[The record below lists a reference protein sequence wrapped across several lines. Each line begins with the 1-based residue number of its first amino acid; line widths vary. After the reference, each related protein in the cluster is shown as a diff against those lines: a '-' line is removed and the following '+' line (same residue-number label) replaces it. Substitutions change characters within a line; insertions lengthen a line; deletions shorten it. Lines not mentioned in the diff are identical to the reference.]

1 MTQVP
6 QGPRLTFLCPF
17 FSLFA
22 PSFLPEPLPPLP
34 FLLGERSNCLSVC
47 FYFCTFRFLQKV
59 LESTSPAGPE
69 GRMWGASDFLFSY
82 SLAPWTPRGEGTV
95 VPEVNFH

>member
-1 MTQVP
+1 M
-6 QGPRLTFLCPF
+6 
-17 FSLFA
+17 
-22 PSFLPEPLPPLP
+22 
-34 FLLGERSNCLSVC
+34 C

-82 SLAPWTPRGEGTV
+82 SLAHGLLREKELQHSRSE